1 MTTIGVVPQAY
12 NLWREKI
19 LWCDVD
25 LLTSI
30 YNWFYFPKHVSFE
43 ATKRCIMMWMLTKY
57 DRLGKFPIVQA
68 LMHFNFNA
76 MLSGDEVS
84 TSLNNYLSVYI
95 LMQLSVV
102 LQYGSWLSDYNWG
115 SSPSVWSLTRKN
127 VVMRYE
133 VVDEFIQLI

>member
-1 MTTIGVVPQAY
+1 MTLLNIVMRCGIVDEYIQ
-12 NLWREKI
+12 LI
-19 LWCDVD
+19 LF
-25 LLTSI
+25 S
-30 YNWFYFPKHVSFE
+30 KHVSFE
-43 ATKRCIMMWMLTKY
+43 ATKRCIIIWMLTKY

-102 LQYGSWLSDYNWG
+102 LQYGS
-115 SSPSVWSLTRKN
+115 
-127 VVMRYE
+127 
-133 VVDEFIQLI
+133 